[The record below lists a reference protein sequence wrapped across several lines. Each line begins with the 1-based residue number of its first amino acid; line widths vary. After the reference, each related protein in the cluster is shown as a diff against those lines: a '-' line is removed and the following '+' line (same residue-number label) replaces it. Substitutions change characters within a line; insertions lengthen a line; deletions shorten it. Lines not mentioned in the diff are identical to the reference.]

1 MTSNIQKLL
10 DILLKEDD
18 YSWQELLLELVK
30 QEGMDPWDIDIGIL
44 TKRFIEI
51 FKKAKELD
59 FRIPGKVVLA
69 CAILLRM
76 QSKQMLEQDI
86 YKLDT
91 IIMNQEPE
99 YEELGEQQ
107 VVLESKMPEK
117 PVLIPRIPQPR
128 KRKISVYDLVNALE
142 KALEI
147 EQRRKIRQKKV
158 KIPVPQRKKKM
169 EITTLIK
176 KVYREIKKLA
186 KKKKK
191 VLFNELLPKKEK
203 QDIVYTFLP
212 LLYLETDS
220 KIALNQEEPFKEIE
234 IYLLPNEKQ

>member
-76 QSKQMLEQDI
+76 QSKL
-86 YKLDT
+86 
-91 IIMNQEPE
+91 
-99 YEELGEQQ
+99 
-107 VVLESKMPEK
+107 
-117 PVLIPRIPQPR
+117 
-128 KRKISVYDLVNALE
+128 
-142 KALEI
+142 
-147 EQRRKIRQKKV
+147 
-158 KIPVPQRKKKM
+158 
-169 EITTLIK
+169 
-176 KVYREIKKLA
+176 
-186 KKKKK
+186 
-191 VLFNELLPKKEK
+191 
-203 QDIVYTFLP
+203 
-212 LLYLETDS
+212 
-220 KIALNQEEPFKEIE
+220 
-234 IYLLPNEKQ
+234 